1 MSWEVPT
8 MKSATSFFNGALFRS
23 NLRRFWPLWAGYALM
38 WLVVLPLPLLTRLA
52 RQRGVAPY
60 QVLSF
65 QRDMLGVCVTG
76 GHLFAIVF
84 GIFFAMAMFSYLT
97 NPRATGGLHALP
109 ARRETLYATDYLT
122 GLFCMLTAQVLA
134 IALTG
139 LVFVGT
145 GAPITAR
152 TLGLALCSSTLST
165 LFFYSFGVFC
175 VMFTGQILAA
185 PVFYGILNLLAVGM
199 EQLVY
204 GFAGNMLYG
213 YSSSFSDKLGFLSPP
228 YEILSRAK
236 AEFLYADSTADK
248 LGDPVGVTVEGLGVL
263 ALYALAGLVLAV
275 LGLVVYKRRHSE
287 ATGSTVAIG
296 WARPIFKYGVA
307 FCSAF
312 SLGQLFYFILFGQ
325 YYSNGSY
332 PLAGVLGCMAFAGL
346 LGYFV
351 AEMLL
356 KKSFHVFRRSWIGAA
371 VVAAVLLAMGVG
383 MSLDLTGF
391 ERRMPAAEELEDVS
405 VRLSGASG
413 WGEATFTPD
422 DAASLDLVYAAH
434 RAVIAD
440 KARQQRLSRMDGPY
454 DGEIEQLS
462 LGYRLKDGRVIQR
475 QYTVYVTDADLRSP
489 DSPYSCIDTLQQDP
503 AFAYSRV
510 FCVSREEVFALQPYI
525 AGAYLTYRGDTGQYS
540 DTQLT
545 LEQARSLVAAAIS
558 DIEAGRVTRSL
569 TGEPLQTR
577 YEMDVYAVSYAAA
590 TREDG
595 SSILSRGGMN
605 LIVFDSMSETLA
617 LLESMDLN

>member
-8 MKSATSFFNGALFRS
+8 MKSATSFFNPTLFRS

-52 RQRGVAPY
+52 RERGIAPY
-60 QVLSF
+60 HALSF

-97 NPRATGGLHALP
+97 NPRATCGLHALP
-109 ARRETLYATDYLT
+109 ARRETLYVTDYLT
-122 GLFCMLTAQVLA
+122 GLFCMLTAQILA

-145 GAPITAR
+145 GAPIAAR

-185 PVFYGILNLLAVGM
+185 PVFYGILNLLAVSM

-213 YSSSFSDKLGFLSPP
+213 YSSSFSDRLGFLSPP
-228 YEILSRAK
+228 YEILSRVK
-236 AEFLYADSTADK
+236 AEFLYANDAADK
-248 LGDPVGVTVEGLGVL
+248 LVDPIGVTVEGLGVL
-263 ALYALAGLVLAV
+263 ALYALAGLVFAA
-275 LGLVVYKRRHSE
+275 LGLAVYKRRHSE

-296 WARPIFKYGVA
+296 WARPLFKYGVA

-312 SLGQLFYFILFGQ
+312 SLGQLLYFILFGQ

-332 PLAGVLGCMAFAGL
+332 PLAGVLGCMVFAGL
-346 LGYFV
+346 LGYFI

-356 KKSFHVFRRSWIGAA
+356 KKSFHVFRRGWVGAA
-371 VVAAVLLAMGVG
+371 AVAAVLLALGVG

-391 ERRMPAAEELEDVS
+391 EHRIPTAEELEDVS
-405 VRLSGASG
+405 VSLSSASG
-413 WGEATFTPD
+413 WSEATFTPD
-422 DAASLDLVYAAH
+422 DTDSLELVRAAH
-434 RAVIAD
+434 SAVIAD
-440 KARQQRLSRMDGPY
+440 KARQQKFGRMDAPY
-454 DGEIEQLS
+454 DGEIEQLM
-462 LGYRLKDGRVIQR
+462 LDYQLKNGRHIQR
-475 QYTVYVTDADLRSP
+475 QYYVYVTDADLRSP
-489 DSPYSCIDTLQQDP
+489 DSPYSRLDTLQQDP

-510 FCVSREEVFALQPYI
+510 FSVSQEDMLTLQSHI
-525 AGAYLTYRGDTGQYS
+525 SGAYLTYRADSAQYG

-545 LEQARSLVAAAIS
+545 AEQARSLVASAIR

-569 TGEPLQTR
+569 AEEPLQTR
-577 YEMDVYAVSYAAA
+577 YELDVYTV
-590 TREDG
+590 TPRQDDHG
-595 SSILSRGGMN
+595 VLSRGGMN

-617 LLESMDLN
+617 LLESMDLD